1 MFSTLNWFLYTNMMT
16 LSPSFAITAILFNS
30 LFTAIVSS
38 SAEFLT
44 TTQSTLVVTLSQTW
58 FAQVLEWQTEVRGMR
73 SVSLWYVFSR
83 VNLNGR
89 ELEIYQTQKNFMY
102 TLL

>member
-44 TTQSTLVVTLSQTW
+44 TTQSTFVVTLSQTW
-58 FAQVLEWQTEVRGMR
+58 FAQVLEWQTEVR
-73 SVSLWYVFSR
+73 
-83 VNLNGR
+83 
-89 ELEIYQTQKNFMY
+89 
-102 TLL
+102 